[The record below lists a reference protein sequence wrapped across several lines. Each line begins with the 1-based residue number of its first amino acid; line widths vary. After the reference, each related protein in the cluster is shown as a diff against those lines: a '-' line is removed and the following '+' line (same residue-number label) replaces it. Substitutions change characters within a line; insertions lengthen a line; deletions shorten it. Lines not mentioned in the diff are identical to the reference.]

1 MTITGI
7 TLGGSSIELTL
18 WGETAVNFNDT
29 DKILAVR
36 GAKLNLLQGRGHG
49 QKAFTAKTDPEIA

>member
-1 MTITGI
+1 MM
-7 TLGGSSIELTL
+7 
-18 WGETAVNFNDT
+18 F
-29 DKILAVR
+29 LAGKVAPPPRHRIFAFYLPLVR